1 MARAL
6 RVEYPG
12 ALYHVTSRGNRRQ
25 RIFEDD
31 RDREHFLALVGEA
44 ARRYGW
50 LISVYVLMTNHFHLV
65 LKTPHGPLGSQLQ
78 SRMK

>member
-12 ALYHVTSRGNRRQ
+12 ALYHATSRGNRRQ
-25 RIFEDD
+25 RIFDDD
-31 RDREHFLALVGEA
+31 RDREQLLGLVGEA
-44 ARRYGW
+44 ARRFGW

-65 LKTPHGPLGSQLQ
+65 LKTPDSNLASA
-78 SRMK
+78 